1 MSYELRDQISKYIG
15 FSPEEIRL
23 PITEEDK
30 QLFRELIADQEE
42 MIDIVM
48 NEYRFLLHH
57 GHNYKGG
64 KLIHIMWVYICTE
77 KSAEKVL
84 IEVPPSKILSRK
96 VLAHIEK
103 RFKDLPLAPVVIVD

>member
-23 PITEEDK
+23 PITDEDK
-30 QLFRELIADQEE
+30 QLFRELISDQEK
-42 MIDIVM
+42 MIM

-77 KSAEKVL
+77 KDAEKVL
-84 IEVPPSKILSRK
+84 IEAPPSKILSRK

-103 RFKDLPLAPVVIVD
+103 RFKDLPLAPVIIVD

>member
-23 PITEEDK
+23 PVTEEDK
-30 QLFRELIADQEE
+30 QLFRELIAEQEG
-42 MIDIVM
+42 MTDIVVD
-48 NEYRFLLHH
+48 EYRFLLHH

-64 KLIHIMWVYICTE
+64 KLIHIMWIYRCTE
-77 KSAEKVL
+77 KDAEKVL
-84 IEVPPSKILSRK
+84 IEAPPSKILSRK

-103 RFKDLPLAPVVIVD
+103 RFKDLPLAPVIIVD